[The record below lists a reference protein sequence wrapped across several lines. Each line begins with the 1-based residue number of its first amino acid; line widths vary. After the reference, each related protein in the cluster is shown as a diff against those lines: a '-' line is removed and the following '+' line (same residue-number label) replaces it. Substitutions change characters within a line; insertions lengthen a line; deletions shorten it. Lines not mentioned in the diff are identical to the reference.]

1 MAFRIEHFFREL
13 AVLPIRIYQKLISP
27 LLPRSCIYEPS
38 CSRYTA
44 QAIRRFGV
52 LKGVY
57 LGFFRVIRCNSLFFT
72 GGQDDVPELFR
83 FREAENA
90 TKKFW
95 KIKKKPPGGSG
106 RR

>member
-1 MAFRIEHFFREL
+1 MAFRTAHFFREL

-27 LLPRSCIYEPS
+27 ILPRSCIYEPS

-57 LGFFRVIRCNSLFFT
+57 LGFFRIIRCNSLFFF
-72 GGQDDVPELFR
+72 GGQDDVPEVFR
-83 FREAENA
+83 FRETWNGMVR
-90 TKKFW
+90 FC
-95 KIKKKPPGGSG
+95 KIKKKPPGGPG
-106 RR
+106 RL